1 MPTPLK
7 PCDGSLSNELQEILQ
22 KNRDRAQWA
31 AHPCQV
37 CGQEV
42 MVVQVK
48 GRWVPQAH
56 WPSVTYRP
64 RPVKGTSAGRSR
76 SAAKR
81 QDPAASAPQT

>member
-1 MPTPLK
+1 
-7 PCDGSLSNELQEILQ
+7 
-22 KNRDRAQWA
+22 
-31 AHPCQV
+31 
-37 CGQEV
+37 

-64 RPVKGTSAGRSR
+64 RPVKGASAGRSR